1 MVTAYSIDLRE
12 RVIEYVESGGR
23 KSDAAR
29 LFQVGRDTVYRW
41 LRLKKATGQCRPKPM
56 GGKRFEKVS
65 EADLIEAVKLSP
77 DRTLEEYARCFQ
89 VTAPAIFSRFKRLNI
104 TRKKNRTVQ
113 GKK

>member
-1 MVTAYSIDLRE
+1 MARAYSNDLRG
-12 RVIEYVESGGR
+12 RVVEYVESGGK

-29 LFQVGRDTVYRW
+29 LFQVGYDTVYRW
-41 LRLKKATGQCRPKPM
+41 LRLKKETGQCRAKPM

-65 EADLIEAVKLSP
+65 EAGLMKAVEASP
-77 DRTLEEYARCFQ
+77 DRTLEEYANDFN
-89 VTAPAIFSRFKRLNI
+89 VTAPAIFKRLKRLNI